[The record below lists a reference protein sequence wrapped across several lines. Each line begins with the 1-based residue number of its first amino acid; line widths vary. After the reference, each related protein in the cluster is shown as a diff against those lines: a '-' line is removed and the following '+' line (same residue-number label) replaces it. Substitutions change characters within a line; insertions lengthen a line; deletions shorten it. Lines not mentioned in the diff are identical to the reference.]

1 MGNVLRLENVSKA
14 YRRTE
19 VLKPLDLAL
28 ESGEIYGLVGE
39 NGAGKSTLIRIIT
52 GLTRPT
58 TGTISLFGAT
68 GRGEVN
74 KQRSR
79 LGYVPDMNALYPTMS
94 ARENLE
100 IRRIEWGIRDK
111 ECIERSLNTVGLSS
125 AESKKVRSY
134 SLGMRRRLDLAVSLL
149 GEPEFLVLDEPTNGL
164 DPTGIIEVRE
174 LLKHLNQEHGVTV
187 LVSTHI
193 LAELHEMA
201 TQYLFLSHGQ
211 MLEQI
216 SAEDLNARCG
226 ASLVLNVD
234 KVAEAL
240 DLLSDILS
248 AEQVDIDSKGSIR
261 LYDCLH
267 RSSEI
272 VKLLVDGQIAVRQIS
287 AEEESLETYYLQLI
301 ASGD

>member
-1 MGNVLRLENVSKA
+1 MSNVLRLQNVSKA
-14 YRRTE
+14 YRRTK

-28 ESGEIYGLVGE
+28 DSGEIYGLVGE

-52 GLTRPT
+52 GLARPT
-58 TGTISLFGAT
+58 TGTVSLFGAT

-111 ECIERSLNTVGLSS
+111 ECIERSLNIVGLSS

-174 LLKHLNQEHGVTV
+174 LLKHLNQDHGVTV

-193 LAELHEMA
+193 LAKLHEMA
-201 TQYLFLSHGQ
+201 TQYLFLSHGR

-216 SAEDLNARCG
+216 SANDLNARCG

-234 KVAEAL
+234 GVAEAV
-240 DLLSDILS
+240 DLLSNILS
-248 AEQVDIDSKGSIR
+248 AEQVDVDSKGSIR
-261 LYDCLH
+261 LYDCLD

-272 VKLLVDGQIAVRQIS
+272 VRLLVDGHIAVRQIS